1 MILQRVSHEL
11 DEKTERGLVAAA
23 LDTDENV
30 RLIDC
35 CLASMV
41 PLASDKQSVLDLL
54 YRLNL
59 QRRGVMRKGL
69 KQCARPVLQTHPDS
83 FISLPPAQRP
93 KSADSVVTSTPIQTS
108 ESGFDTNWTYLQS
121 QIFFEQDK

>member
-1 MILQRVSHEL
+1 MDECAVILQRVSHEL

-69 KQCARPVLQTHPDS
+69 KQCAKVNLATHTDT
-83 FISLPPAQRP
+83 FNSLNLTSQR
-93 KSADSVVTSTPIQTS
+93 
-108 ESGFDTNWTYLQS
+108 
-121 QIFFEQDK
+121 